1 VIQTVLP
8 GTLNY
13 FLYGMSANWSPF
25 PIMLMVSLIFT
36 GCSLLQ
42 YYSSSK
48 LKNIIVVWVFSAVAL
63 IMADMIGLWVF
74 YLIFN
79 DYNYIINILSG
90 SVVVGSLLMLMYLPV
105 IIWFKKKVL
114 NRSE

>member
-1 VIQTVLP
+1 
-8 GTLNY
+8 
-13 FLYGMSANWSPF
+13 
-25 PIMLMVSLIFT
+25 MLMVSLIFT